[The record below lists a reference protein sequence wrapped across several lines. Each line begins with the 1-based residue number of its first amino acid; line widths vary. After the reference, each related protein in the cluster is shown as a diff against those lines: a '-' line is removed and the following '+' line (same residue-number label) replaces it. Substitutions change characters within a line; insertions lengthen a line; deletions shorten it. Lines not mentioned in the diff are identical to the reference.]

1 MHRLRVMTFN
11 IAGAHDEEEGDN
23 AWNARRAMLNV
34 ATIKHYAPDIIGF
47 QEFQAG
53 NQTTYATH
61 LAHYEFVLGP
71 HTEVEPYVYN
81 AIYWNPA
88 SCELLQ
94 SGGFWLSLT
103 PETYSGAWNTAAI
116 RAATWACF
124 RHRASATTFVHVNT
138 HLDHISEQARQEGS
152 VLILQRSQQ
161 LAQGVTPLL
170 LTGDFNTNTWLP
182 PQARH
187 IPTTLTTASYAFFLE
202 HGFCDA
208 FRAAGN
214 QDSLS
219 SHTYHD
225 YAGSAYDLRRH
236 HLAWRIDWI
245 LIHDPVR
252 KIATERRAIIQ
263 DHDEDIYPSDHYPV
277 LADLILMPEGVPDAS

>member
-11 IAGAHDEEEGDN
+11 IAGADDEDQGDN

-34 ATIKHYAPDIIGF
+34 ATIQCYAPDIIGF

-53 NQTTYATH
+53 NHATYATH
-61 LAHYEFVLGP
+61 LAHYELVLGP

-81 AIYWNPA
+81 PIAWNPL

-94 SGGFWLSLT
+94 NGGFWLSPT
-103 PETYSGAWNTAAI
+103 PEIYSGGWNTAAI
-116 RAATWACF
+116 RAASWARF

-138 HLDHISEQARQEGS
+138 HLDHISEQARLAGS
-152 VLILQRSQQ
+152 ALILQRSQQ
-161 LAQGVTPLL
+161 LRKAGTPLL
-170 LTGDFNTNTWLP
+170 LTGDFNTNAWLP
-182 PQARH
+182 PETEPVA
-187 IPTTLTTASYAFFLE
+187 TSFTTASYAFFLE
-202 HGFCDA
+202 HGFYDT

-225 YAGSAYDLRRH
+225 YAGNAYDLRQH

-245 LIHDPVR
+245 LVHDSVR
-252 KIATERRAIIQ
+252 TLDTERCVIIR
-263 DHDEDIYPSDHYPV
+263 DHDEHVYPSDHYPV
-277 LADLILMPEGVPDAS
+277 LADLILLAEEVPSAP